1 MKQHSP
7 YQRVETP
14 TLAPGDDYVT
24 RSLKGP
30 FIDTG
35 LHIKPGQARHG
46 RVYLSI
52 DTIREMAE
60 ILGLFDEKNEVEE
73 VPCAKCAE
81 LEAKIESAVEALQ

>member
-7 YQRVETP
+7 YTLVQSP
-14 TLAPGDDYVT
+14 TLAPGDDYIT

-35 LHIKPGQARHG
+35 LQIKPGQARHG

-52 DTIREMAE
+52 DTVREMAQ
-60 ILGLFDEKNEVEE
+60 ILGLFDEEKPVEE
-73 VPCAKCAE
+73 HECVKCVE
-81 LEAKIESAVEALQ
+81 LEQRIEKAVEVLS